1 MHWMMVTVAAGPCD
15 SVRPAGRTACRGA
28 ACKRLAS
35 RRYRR
40 YGKHMDQAP
49 FLTGQLL
56 LAMPG
61 IGDPRFEKAV
71 IAMCVHDENGAL
83 GIGLGRIVPRITFHG
98 LLKQLDIEPGQAPD
112 VAIHLGG
119 PVEPQRGF
127 LVHSLDWGGQ
137 ESIQVSDRWALT
149 ATLDILKAIAEGKGP
164 TRWIA
169 ALGYAGWG
177 AGQLEQE
184 LCGNGWFATEGSDDL
199 LYECD
204 VDNRWSAGFKSAGI
218 DPRLLTVDFGTA

>member
-1 MHWMMVTVAAGPCD
+1 MEEP
-15 SVRPAGRTACRGA
+15 
-28 ACKRLAS
+28 
-35 RRYRR
+35 
-40 YGKHMDQAP
+40 P
-49 FLTGQLL
+49 FLSGQLL

-98 LLKQLDIEPGQAPD
+98 LLGQLDIEPGVAPD

-119 PVEPQRGF
+119 PVDPQRGF
-127 LVHSLDWGGQ
+127 ILHSPDWGGQ
-137 ESIQVSDRWALT
+137 DSVHVAGRWVLS
-149 ATLDILKAIAEGKGP
+149 ATLDILRAIAEGRGP

-177 AGQLEQE
+177 AGQLEGE
-184 LCGNGWFATEGSDDL
+184 LCGNGWFSTPGSDEL
-199 LYECD
+199 LYERD
-204 VDNRWSAGFKSAGI
+204 VGDRWSAAFLSAGI
-218 DPRLLTVDFGTA
+218 DPRLLTADFGTA